1 MIQETLSFG
10 ITNNTNGTVPVS
22 IFGNNTDVK
31 DNSNVT
37 TRYYWDVTSYSYDG
51 NNNLSV
57 VATSGGV
64 TTTYSTTYSGNNL
77 EGVVTALNQL
87 NIGGFF
93 LTTSGG
99 STFMNIYSPN
109 FTFGSLT
116 IGASTI
122 FDTSFVVLLPSD
134 GSVYST
140 AFLNDGRVVVV
151 GAFSN
156 YDTSTADSIVCFN
169 TDGSIDTTFQT
180 NVGTGC
186 DGLNAFI
193 VKVRADG
200 KIIVGGAFSSF
211 NGTATDGIVIL
222 NSDGTISNTNTIS
235 NTQGICNLII
245 DSSNKIVAVGN
256 FTTSSGKVGIVR
268 FSSTLVEDATFVPA
282 SGFTFI
288 ASINWGI
295 VQAFS
300 GKYIVVG
307 DFTAYDGN
315 AVNYIVRINTN
326 GTFDG
331 TFNIGTGFTTPPNT
345 IGYNSK
351 GQFVVVGN
359 ITSYNGNAINRIVG
373 LDGGGNFDNSFNFGS
388 GFSNA
393 PYTIQVMSDDRLI
406 IGGTFLTYQGQS
418 YRNIIRLQEY
428 GNIDTTWNVGT
439 GFDSAVYG
447 IDMNNLETQL
457 ACGGNFGSFDSY
469 TSAQT
474 CVLNL

>member
-1 MIQETLSFG
+1 MIGETLSFG
-10 ITNNTNGTVPVS
+10 ITNNTNGTVPLS
-22 IFGNNTDVK
+22 IFGNNADPN

-37 TRYYWDVTSYSYDG
+37 TRYFWDVTSYSYDG

-64 TTTYSTTYSGNNL
+64 SNTYTTTYSGNNL
-77 EGVVTALNQL
+77 AGVVNALNQL
-87 NIGGFF
+87 NIGSFF

-122 FDTSFVVLLPSD
+122 FDTTFVVPSPSD
-134 GSVYST
+134 GVPYST

-151 GAFSN
+151 GAFTLYGTSN
-156 YDTSTADSIVCFN
+156 ADSIVCFN

-186 DGLNAFI
+186 DGFNAFV

-200 KIIVGGAFSSF
+200 RIIVGGAFSSF
-211 NGTATDGIVIL
+211 NGTPTNGIVIL
-222 NSDGTISNTNTIS
+222 NTNGTISNIQLAVS
-235 NTQGICNLII
+235 PQPVQDLII
-245 DSSNKIVAVGN
+245 DSSNRIVTVGGGL
-256 FTTSSGKVGIVR
+256 TGIQR
-268 FSSTLVEDATFVPA
+268 FDNSLNVDGTFAPV
-282 SGFTFI
+282 SGFTFGFTQG
-288 ASINWGI
+288 WGI
-295 VQAFS
+295 VEALS

-315 AVNYIVRINTN
+315 AVNYIVRINTS

-331 TFNIGTGFTTPPNT
+331 TFNIGTGFNAKPNA

-351 GQFVVVGN
+351 GQFIVVGN
-359 ITSYNGNAINRIVG
+359 IATYNGNAINRIVG
-373 LDGGGNFDNSFNFGS
+373 LDGGGNFDNSFTFGS

-393 PYTIQVMSDDRLI
+393 TYTIQVMSDDRLI

-418 YRNIIRLQEY
+418 YPNIIRLEEF

-439 GFDSAVYG
+439 GFDSGVYG
-447 IDMNNLETQL
+447 MDMNNGETQL
-457 ACGGNFGSFDSY
+457 ACTGNFNLFDGYS
-469 TSAQT
+469 SAQT